1 MPPPLHALHPHLL
14 TGCGEATR
22 ASSFARNALAGIVV
36 RNGIILVDFIRNAV
50 ARGQSAR
57 DAVFEAGAVRF
68 RPIFLTA
75 GAALLGTWP
84 ITLDPI
90 FSGLAWS
97 IIFGL
102 FVSTAF
108 TLLIIPTVYML
119 IYGKQTGGA
128 KTEETI

>member
-1 MPPPLHALHPHLL
+1 MGGFANPVFF
-14 TGCGEATR
+14 TAT
-22 ASSFARNALAGIVV
+22 AMIGMITLAGIVV
-36 RNGIILVDFIRNAV
+36 RNGILLVDFIRNAREQG
-50 ARGQSAR
+50 ADLQ

-75 GAALLGTWP
+75 STTMLGTWP

-90 FSGLAWS
+90 FSGLAWA

-108 TLLIIPTVYML
+108 TLIVIPTVYMM
-119 IYGKQTGGA
+119 IERKMNDYVG
-128 KTEETI
+128 

>member
-1 MPPPLHALHPHLL
+1 MI
-14 TGCGEATR
+14 GMI
-22 ASSFARNALAGIVV
+22 ALAGIVV

-50 ARGQSAR
+50 ASGQSPR

-68 RPIFLTA
+68 RSIFLTA

-108 TLLIIPTVYML
+108 TLLIIPTVYLL
-119 IYGKQTGGA
+119 IYGNPTEKT
-128 KTEETI
+128 KTEETV